1 MALRLRNKKN
11 SCMLFSKFQAI
22 FLEKSDILRIF
33 AHRIKHYR
41 YGCYIHTRRT
51 PNLSL
56 WI

>member
-11 SCMLFSKFQAI
+11 SCMLFSKFQANL
-22 FLEKSDILRIF
+22 LEKSDILRIF